1 MDTKQVPE
9 VITIED
15 SDDDLIEVDAP
26 TDKAEK
32 CGSAASGNVT
42 GEHDRY
48 TPEPNDPFNWI
59 DEDLDL
65 SQYMKDTSGDGNR
78 GSSKPASKKAKVEV
92 IDLEKESPGAD
103 KDSDENVDLDLHAS
117 DLEMIDFRD
126 TSDISVSSK
135 LDYLEV
141 LEVRLAKGKAK
152 QAKDGRRRRGNKK
165 HKGVAKKSARSS
177 GGGCNC
183 KSRRRLFDDDHDG
196 NGGGMGD
203 GDGPAS
209 GWACAV

>member
-1 MDTKQVPE
+1 MATVGRASLHRRRQKWRVRYSLQVH
-9 VITIED
+9 TIFA
-15 SDDDLIEVDAP
+15 LI
-26 TDKAEK
+26 
-32 CGSAASGNVT
+32 
-42 GEHDRY
+42 
-48 TPEPNDPFNWI
+48 
-59 DEDLDL
+59 L
-65 SQYMKDTSGDGNR
+65 
-78 GSSKPASKKAKVEV
+78 V

-141 LEVRLAKGKAK
+141 LEVCKLNRFSRPLPDPRCVQVRLAKGKAK